1 MHRPPSREIPDAPGA
16 YFFRDVHG
24 RVIYVGKAKSLRKR
38 VLSYF
43 GRELQ
48 IRTSAMVE
56 SAEDVEWIVASSEV
70 EAIMLEYS
78 LIKAHRP
85 RFNIR
90 LRDDKSY
97 PYLAITRSDPW
108 PRAHVMRG
116 RKRKGTSYFGPY
128 AHTYAIRKTLDLV
141 LRTFPVRTC
150 SDSLFRRQH
159 LQGRPCL
166 LFHIEKCSGPCVGEV
181 SEDDYRRAV
190 EGLSAFLQ
198 GDVDQVVE
206 ETTGRMRR
214 ASDAME
220 YEVAARYRDRLS
232 DLEKALARQEMVT
245 DRREDFDLIA
255 RHGDQLETAIWV
267 LFVRRGRVV
276 GQLGSVV
283 DRVEEV
289 SEPELVGSVLREL
302 YGEQTPPS
310 LVLVPELP
318 PDPQVFGAW
327 LVERRGGR
335 VELRAPQRG
344 SKRRLMETATTN
356 AREKFARHRL
366 RRQSDHNARARALRS
381 LQEVLGLPDPPLR
394 IEAFDVSTLM
404 GTHTVA
410 SMVVMED
417 GLARKSEYRRFKIR
431 RVRGQDDFAAMEEA
445 IRRRFAA
452 YLASRD
458 QPASQKGR
466 FRYPPS
472 LVVIDGGVGQLGRA
486 VRVLDELELDI
497 PVIGLAKRMEEVYF
511 PDLAEPLRISRR
523 AEALY
528 LLQRIRDEAH
538 RFALEYHRRL
548 RSKGMMESLL
558 DEAPGIGPVRKR
570 ALLRRFGSLR
580 RLREAEVEQL
590 AEVVPTAVA
599 DDLYLLLH
607 GK

>member
-1 MHRPPSREIPDAPGA
+1 MDRPPSQEIPDAPGA
-16 YFFRDVHG
+16 YFFRDGHG

-43 GRELQ
+43 GKELQ
-48 IRTSAMVE
+48 VRTSMMVE
-56 SAEDVEWIVASSEV
+56 SARDVEWIVAASEV

-97 PYLAITRSDPW
+97 PYLAITRSDQW

-116 RKRKGTSYFGPY
+116 RRRPGTSYFGPY

-150 SDSLFRRQH
+150 SDALFRRQH

-166 LFHIEKCSGPCVGEV
+166 LFHIEKCSGPCVDEI
-181 SEDDYRRAV
+181 SEQDYQRAV
-190 EGLSAFLQ
+190 EGLAAFLQ

-206 ETTGRMRR
+206 ETTARMRR
-214 ASDAME
+214 ASDALE
-220 YEVAARYRDRLS
+220 YEAAARYRDRLT

-255 RHGDQLETAIWV
+255 RHGDELETAIWV

-289 SEPELVGSVLREL
+289 SEPELVGSMLREL
-302 YGEQTPPS
+302 YGDCPPPS
-310 LVLVPELP
+310 LVLVPQLP
-318 PDPQVFGAW
+318 PDPEVFGAW
-327 LVERRGGR
+327 LAERRGGR

-344 SKRRLMETATTN
+344 GKRRLMKTATTN

-381 LQEVLGLPDPPLR
+381 LQEVLGLPAPPLR

-417 GLARKSEYRRFKIR
+417 GLTRPAEYRRFKIR
-431 RVRGQDDFAAMEEA
+431 LVRGQDDFAAMEEA
-445 IRRRFAA
+445 IRRRFTA
-452 YLASRD
+452 YLADRH
-458 QPASQKGR
+458 QPVHQRGR

-523 AEALY
+523 SEALY

-538 RFALEYHRRL
+538 RFALEYHRKL

-558 DEAPGIGPVRKR
+558 DEAPGIGPVRKG

-580 RLREAEVEQL
+580 RLREANVEQL
-590 AEVVPTAVA
+590 AEVVPAAVA

>member
-1 MHRPPSREIPDAPGA
+1 MDRPPALEIPDAPGA
-16 YFFRDVHG
+16 YFFRDGHG

-43 GRELQ
+43 GRELHL
-48 IRTSAMVE
+48 RTSAMVE
-56 SAEDVEWIVASSEV
+56 SARDVEWIVAGSEV

-97 PYLAITRSDPW
+97 PYLAITRSDQW

-116 RKRKGTSYFGPY
+116 RRRKGTAYYGPY

-181 SEDDYRRAV
+181 SEEQYGEAV
-190 EGLSAFLQ
+190 DGLSSFLQ
-198 GDVDQVVE
+198 GDTDHVIDGL
-206 ETTGRMRR
+206 TDRMHQ
-214 ASDAME
+214 ASDALE
-220 YEVAARYRDRLS
+220 YEAAARYRDRLT
-232 DLEKALARQEMVT
+232 DLDKALARQEMVT

-255 RHGDQLETAIWV
+255 RHGDELETAVWV

-289 SEPELVGSVLREL
+289 SEQELVGSILREL
-302 YGEQTPPS
+302 YGDRVPPS
-310 LVLVPELP
+310 LVLIPENP
-318 PDPQVFGAW
+318 PDPEVFEAW
-327 LVERRGGR
+327 LVQRRGGR
-335 VELRAPQRG
+335 VELRVPQRG
-344 SKRRLMETATTN
+344 GKRRLMETAVAN
-356 AREKFARHRL
+356 AREKFGRHRL
-366 RRQSDHNARARALRS
+366 RRQSDHNSRARALRS
-381 LQEVLGLPDPPLR
+381 LQEVLGLPESPLR

-417 GLARKSEYRRFKIR
+417 GLPRKAEYRRFKIR
-431 RVRGQDDFAAMEEA
+431 KVGGQDDFAAMEEA
-445 IRRRFAA
+445 IRRRFTA

-458 QPASQKGR
+458 QPAHQQSR

-486 VRVLDELELDI
+486 VRVLDELALDI

-528 LLQRIRDEAH
+528 ILQRIRDEAH
-538 RFALEYHRRL
+538 RFAVEYHRKL
-548 RSKGMMESLL
+548 RSKGMMDSLL

-570 ALLRRFGSLR
+570 ALLRKFGSLR
-580 RLREAEVEQL
+580 RLREADAAEL
-590 AEVVPTAVA
+590 AEVVPAAVA

>member
-1 MHRPPSREIPDAPGA
+1 MDRPPSIEIPDAPGA
-16 YFFRDVHG
+16 YMFRDAHG

-38 VLSYF
+38 VASYF

-48 IRTSAMVE
+48 ARTSAMVE
-56 SAEDVEWIVASSEV
+56 SARDVDWIVASSEV

-78 LIKAHRP
+78 LIKQHRP

-97 PYLAITRSDPW
+97 PYLAITRSDRW

-116 RKRKGTSYFGPY
+116 RRRKGTAYFGPY

-150 SDSLFRRQH
+150 SDSLFRRQQ

-181 SEDDYRRAV
+181 TDEDYQKAV
-190 EGLSAFLQ
+190 DGLSSFLQ
-198 GDVDQVVE
+198 GDIDQVVE
-206 ETTGRMRR
+206 EITDRMNRSSS
-214 ASDAME
+214 ALE
-220 YEVAARYRDRLS
+220 YEAAARHRDRLA

-255 RHGDQLETAIWV
+255 EHGDELETAIWV

-276 GQLGSVV
+276 GRLGSVV

-289 SEPELVGSVLREL
+289 NRRELAGSILREL
-302 YGEQTPPS
+302 YGDRSPPP
-310 LVLVPELP
+310 LVLVPDLP
-318 PDPQVFGAW
+318 TDPDTFRTW
-327 LVERRGGR
+327 LSERRGR
-335 VELRAPQRG
+335 TVELRVPKRG
-344 SKRRLMETATTN
+344 GKRRLMETAAAN
-356 AREKFARHRL
+356 AREMFGRHRL

-381 LQEVLGLPDPPLR
+381 LQEVLGLPEPPLR

-410 SMVVMED
+410 SMVVVED

-445 IRRRFAA
+445 IRRRFKA

-458 QPASQKGR
+458 LPAHQQSR

-472 LVVIDGGVGQLGRA
+472 LVVVDGGVGQLGSA
-486 VRVLDELELDI
+486 VRVLDELGLDI
-497 PVIGLAKRMEEVYF
+497 PVVGLAKRMEEVYF
-511 PDLAEPLRISRR
+511 PDAAEPLRISRR

-538 RFALEYHRRL
+538 RFAVEYHRKL
-548 RSKGMMESLL
+548 RSKGMVDSLL

-580 RLREAEVEQL
+580 RLREAKVEEL

-599 DDLYLLLH
+599 DDLFLLLR
-607 GK
+607 GE

>member
-1 MHRPPSREIPDAPGA
+1 MDRPPSVEIPDAPGA
-16 YFFRDVHG
+16 YLFRDAHG

-38 VLSYF
+38 VVSYF
-43 GRELQ
+43 GRELHA
-48 IRTSAMVE
+48 RTSAMVE
-56 SAEDVEWIVASSEV
+56 SAADVDWIVASSEV

-78 LIKAHRP
+78 LIKQHRP

-97 PYLAITRSDPW
+97 PYLAITRSDRW

-116 RKRKGTSYFGPY
+116 RRRKGTAYFGPY

-150 SDSLFRRQH
+150 SDSLFRRQQ

-181 SEDDYRRAV
+181 TDEDYRKAV
-190 EGLSAFLQ
+190 EGLSSFLQ
-198 GDVDQVVE
+198 GDIDRVVE
-206 ETTGRMRR
+206 EITDRMRQSSE
-214 ASDAME
+214 ALE
-220 YEVAARYRDRLS
+220 YEAAARHRDRLA

-255 RHGDQLETAIWV
+255 EHGDELETAIWV

-276 GQLGSVV
+276 GRLGSVV

-289 SEPELVGSVLREL
+289 SGPELAGSILREL
-302 YGEQTPPS
+302 YGDRSPPP
-310 LVLVPELP
+310 LVLVPDLP
-318 PDPQVFGAW
+318 PDHQTFRAW
-327 LVERRGGR
+327 LSERRGR
-335 VELRAPQRG
+335 PVELRVPKRG
-344 SKRRLMETATTN
+344 GKRRLMETAGTN
-356 AREKFARHRL
+356 AREMFGRHRL
-366 RRQSDHNARARALRS
+366 RRQADHNARARALRS
-381 LQEVLGLPDPPLR
+381 LQEVLGLPEPPLR

-410 SMVVMED
+410 SMVVVED

-431 RVRGQDDFAAMEEA
+431 KVRGQDDFAAMEEA
-445 IRRRFAA
+445 IRRRFTA
-452 YLASRD
+452 YLATRD
-458 QPASQKGR
+458 LPASQQAR

-472 LVVIDGGVGQLGRA
+472 LVVIDGGAGQLGRA
-486 VRVLDELELDI
+486 VRVLDELGLDI
-497 PVIGLAKRMEEVYF
+497 PVVGLAKRMEEVYF
-511 PDLAEPLRISRR
+511 PDAAEPLRIART

-538 RFALEYHRRL
+538 RFAVEYHRKL
-548 RSKGMMESLL
+548 RSKGMVDSIL

-580 RLREAEVEQL
+580 KLREAEVEDL
-590 AEVVPTAVA
+590 AEVVPGPVA
-599 DDLYLLLH
+599 DDLYLLLR
-607 GK
+607 GE

>member
-1 MHRPPSREIPDAPGA
+1 
-16 YFFRDVHG
+16 
-24 RVIYVGKAKSLRKR
+24 
-38 VLSYF
+38 
-43 GRELQ
+43 
-48 IRTSAMVE
+48 MVE
-56 SAEDVEWIVASSEV
+56 SAADVDWIVASSEV

-78 LIKAHRP
+78 LIKQHRP

-97 PYLAITRSDPW
+97 PYLAITRSDRW

-116 RKRKGTSYFGPY
+116 RRRKGTAYFGPY

-150 SDSLFRRQH
+150 SDSLFRRQQ

-181 SEDDYRRAV
+181 TDEDYRKAV
-190 EGLSAFLQ
+190 EGLSSFLQ
-198 GDVDQVVE
+198 GDIDQVVE
-206 ETTGRMRR
+206 EITDRMNQ
-214 ASDAME
+214 SSEAME
-220 YEVAARYRDRLS
+220 YEAAARHRDRLA

-255 RHGDQLETAIWV
+255 EHGDELETAIWV

-276 GQLGSVV
+276 GRLGSVV
-283 DRVEEV
+283 DRVEELNRR
-289 SEPELVGSVLREL
+289 ELAGSILREL
-302 YGEQTPPS
+302 YGDRSPPP
-310 LVLVPELP
+310 LVLVPDMP
-318 PDPQVFGAW
+318 PDHETFRAW
-327 LVERRGGR
+327 LCERRGGP
-335 VELRAPQRG
+335 VELRVPKRG
-344 SKRRLMETATTN
+344 GKRRLMETAGTN
-356 AREKFARHRL
+356 AREMFGRHRL
-366 RRQSDHNARARALRS
+366 RRQADHNARARALRS
-381 LQEVLGLPDPPLR
+381 LQEVLGLPEPPLR

-410 SMVVMED
+410 SMVVVED

-431 RVRGQDDFAAMEEA
+431 KVRGQDDFAAMEEA
-445 IRRRFAA
+445 IRRRFTA

-458 QPASQKGR
+458 LPASQQAR

-472 LVVIDGGVGQLGRA
+472 LVVIDGGAGQLGRA
-486 VRVLDELELDI
+486 VRVLDELGLDI
-497 PVIGLAKRMEEVYF
+497 PVVGLAKRMEEVYF
-511 PDLAEPLRISRR
+511 PDAAEPLRIART

-538 RFALEYHRRL
+538 RFAVEYHRKL
-548 RSKGMMESLL
+548 RSKGMVDSLL

-580 RLREAEVEQL
+580 KLREAEVEEL
-590 AEVVPTAVA
+590 AEVVPGAVA
-599 DDLYLLLH
+599 DDLYLILR
-607 GK
+607 GE

>member
-1 MHRPPSREIPDAPGA
+1 MDRLPSREIPDAPGA
-16 YFFRDVHG
+16 YFFRDRHG

-56 SAEDVEWIVASSEV
+56 SAQDVDWIVAASEV
-70 EAIMLEYS
+70 EAIMVEYS

-90 LRDDKSY
+90 LRDDKTY
-97 PYLAITRSDPW
+97 PYLAITRSDQW
-108 PRAHVMRG
+108 PRAQVMRG
-116 RKRKGTSYFGPY
+116 RKRKGTTYFGPY

-141 LRTFPVRTC
+141 LRNFPVRTC

-181 SEDDYRRAV
+181 TPDDYQQAV

-206 ETTGRMRR
+206 ETTARMHR
-214 ASDAME
+214 ASDALE
-220 YEVAARYRDRLS
+220 YEVAARHRDRLA

-255 RHGDQLETAIWV
+255 RHGDELETTIWV
-267 LFVRRGRVV
+267 LFVRLGRVV
-276 GQLGSVV
+276 GQMGSVV
-283 DRVEEV
+283 DRVEEL
-289 SEPELVGSVLREL
+289 SEPELVGSMLREL
-302 YGEQTPPS
+302 YGDRPPPP

-318 PDPQVFGAW
+318 PDSEVFGAW
-327 LVERRGGR
+327 LGERRGGR
-335 VELRAPQRG
+335 VELRAPKRG
-344 SKRRLMETATTN
+344 GKRRLMETATAN

-381 LQEVLGLPDPPLR
+381 LQEVLGLPESPLR

-417 GLARKSEYRRFKIR
+417 GLPRKSEYRRFKIR
-431 RVRGQDDFAAMEEA
+431 RVRGQDDFASMEEA
-445 IRRRFAA
+445 IRRRFTA
-452 YLASRD
+452 YLAARD
-458 QPASQKGR
+458 QPAHQRGR
-466 FRYPPS
+466 FHYPPS

-580 RLREAEVEQL
+580 RLREADVEQL
-590 AEVVPTAVA
+590 SEVVPATVA

>member
-1 MHRPPSREIPDAPGA
+1 MDRPPTLEIPDSPGA
-16 YFFRDVHG
+16 YFFRDGHG

-43 GRELQ
+43 GSQLHL
-48 IRTSAMVE
+48 RTSAMVE
-56 SAEDVEWIVASSEV
+56 SARDVEWIVAGSEV

-78 LIKAHRP
+78 LIKAHGP

-97 PYLAITRSDPW
+97 PYLAITRSDRW

-116 RKRKGTSYFGPY
+116 RRRKGTAYYGPY

-181 SEDDYRRAV
+181 SEEQYRQAV
-190 EGLSAFLQ
+190 DGLSSFLQ
-198 GDVDQVVE
+198 GDVDHVVDGL
-206 ETTGRMRR
+206 TTSMRQ
-214 ASDAME
+214 ASDALE
-220 YEVAARYRDRLS
+220 YEAAARYRDRLT

-255 RHGDQLETAIWV
+255 RHGDELETAIWV

-289 SEPELVGSVLREL
+289 SEQELMGSILREL
-302 YGEQTPPS
+302 YGDRVPPS
-310 LVLVPELP
+310 LVLIPEQP
-318 PDPQVFGAW
+318 PDPKVFAAW
-327 LVERRGGR
+327 LAQRRGGR
-335 VELRAPQRG
+335 VEVRVPQRG
-344 SKRRLMETATTN
+344 GKRRLMETAVAN
-356 AREKFARHRL
+356 AREKFGRHRL

-381 LQEVLGLPDPPLR
+381 LQEVLGLPESPLR

-417 GLARKSEYRRFKIR
+417 GLPRKAEYRRFKIR
-431 RVRGQDDFAAMEEA
+431 KVRGQDDFAAMEEA
-445 IRRRFAA
+445 IRRRFTA
-452 YLASRD
+452 YLTSRD
-458 QPASQKGR
+458 QSAHRQSR

-486 VRVLDELELDI
+486 VRVLDELDLDI

-528 LLQRIRDEAH
+528 ILQRIRDEAH
-538 RFALEYHRRL
+538 RFAVEYHRKL

-580 RLREAEVEQL
+580 RLREADVAEL
-590 AEVVPTAVA
+590 AEVVPAGVA
-599 DDLYLLLH
+599 DDLHLLLH

>member
-1 MHRPPSREIPDAPGA
+1 MDRPPSVEIPDAPGA
-16 YFFRDVHG
+16 YLFRDGHG

-38 VLSYF
+38 VVSYF
-43 GRELQ
+43 GRELHA
-48 IRTSAMVE
+48 RTSAMVE
-56 SAEDVEWIVASSEV
+56 SARDVDWIVASSEV

-78 LIKAHRP
+78 LIKQHRP

-97 PYLAITRSDPW
+97 PYLAITRSDRW

-116 RKRKGTSYFGPY
+116 RRRKGTAYFGPY

-150 SDSLFRRQH
+150 SDSLFRRQQ

-181 SEDDYRRAV
+181 TEEDYRKAV
-190 EGLSAFLQ
+190 EGLSSFLQ
-198 GDVDQVVE
+198 GDIDQVAGE
-206 ETTGRMRR
+206 ITDRMNRSSE
-214 ASDAME
+214 ALE
-220 YEVAARYRDRLS
+220 YEAAARHRDRLA

-255 RHGDQLETAIWV
+255 EHGDELETAIWV

-276 GQLGSVV
+276 GRLGSVV

-289 SEPELVGSVLREL
+289 NRRELIGSILREL
-302 YGEQTPPS
+302 YGERSPPR
-310 LVLVPELP
+310 LVLIPDLP
-318 PDPQVFGAW
+318 PDPGTFRAW
-327 LVERRGGR
+327 LSGRREGP
-335 VELRAPQRG
+335 VELRVPKRG
-344 SKRRLMETATTN
+344 GKRRLMETAVTN
-356 AREKFARHRL
+356 AREMFGRHRL
-366 RRQSDHNARARALRS
+366 RRQADHNARARALRS
-381 LQEVLGLPDPPLR
+381 LQEVLGLPEPPLR

-445 IRRRFAA
+445 VRRRFTA
-452 YLASRD
+452 YLATRD
-458 QPASQKGR
+458 LPVRQQAR

-472 LVVIDGGVGQLGRA
+472 LVVIDGGAGQLGRA
-486 VRVLDELELDI
+486 VRVLDELGLDI
-497 PVIGLAKRMEEVYF
+497 PVVGLAKRMEEVYF
-511 PDLAEPLRISRR
+511 PDAAEPLRISRR

-538 RFALEYHRRL
+538 RFAVEYHRRL
-548 RSKGMMESLL
+548 RSKGMVDSLL

-580 RLREAEVEQL
+580 KLREADVKEL
-590 AEVVPTAVA
+590 AEVVPTTVA

-607 GK
+607 GE

>member
-1 MHRPPSREIPDAPGA
+1 MDRPPSGEIPDAPGA
-16 YFFRDVHG
+16 YFFRDIHG

-43 GRELQ
+43 GRELHL
-48 IRTSAMVE
+48 RTSAMVE
-56 SAEDVEWIVASSEV
+56 SARDVEWIVAASEV

-90 LRDDKSY
+90 LRDDKTY
-97 PYLAITRSDPW
+97 PYLAITRSDRW

-116 RKRKGTSYFGPY
+116 RKRKGTAYFGPY

-181 SEDDYRRAV
+181 SEEEYGRAV
-190 EGLSAFLQ
+190 EGLSSFLQ
-198 GDVDQVVE
+198 GDIDQVVNE
-206 ETTGRMRR
+206 LTTRMHQ
-214 ASDAME
+214 ASDDLE
-220 YEVAARYRDRLS
+220 YEAAARHRDRLS

-245 DRREDFDLIA
+245 DRPENFDLIA
-255 RHGDQLETAIWV
+255 RHGDELETAIWV
-267 LFVRRGRVV
+267 LFVRQGRVV

-289 SEPELVGSVLREL
+289 SDPQLMASILREL
-302 YGEQTPPS
+302 YGDRPPPP
-310 LVLVPELP
+310 LVLI
-318 PDPQVFGAW
+318 PQQPVEADVFRAW
-327 LVERRGGR
+327 LAQRRGAG
-335 VELRAPQRG
+335 VELRVPQRG
-344 SKRRLMETATTN
+344 GKRRLMETAAAN
-356 AREKFARHRL
+356 AREKFGRHRL

-381 LQEVLGLPDPPLR
+381 LQEVLGLPEPPLR

-417 GLARKSEYRRFKIR
+417 GLARKGEYRRFKIR

-445 IRRRFAA
+445 IRRRFTA

-458 QPASQKGR
+458 QPAHQQSR

-528 LLQRIRDEAH
+528 ILQRIRDEAH
-538 RFALEYHRRL
+538 RFAVEYHRKL
-548 RSKGMMESLL
+548 RSKGMVDSLL

-570 ALLRRFGSLR
+570 ALLRKFGSLR
-580 RLREAEVEQL
+580 RLREADVNEL

>member
-1 MHRPPSREIPDAPGA
+1 MDRPPSAEIPDAPGA
-16 YFFRDVHG
+16 YLFRDGDG

-38 VLSYF
+38 VASYF

-48 IRTSAMVE
+48 LRTSAMVK
-56 SAEDVEWIVASSEV
+56 SARDVEWIVASSEV

-97 PYLAITRSDPW
+97 PYLAITLSDQW

-116 RKRKGTSYFGPY
+116 RRRKGTAYYGPY

-150 SDSLFRRQH
+150 SDSLFRRQQ

-181 SEDDYRRAV
+181 SEEDYQEAV
-190 EGLSAFLQ
+190 NGLAGFLQ

-206 ETTGRMRR
+206 EITTRMHQSSE
-214 ASDAME
+214 ALE
-220 YEVAARYRDRLS
+220 YESAARYRDRLA

-245 DRREDFDLIA
+245 DRRENFDLIA
-255 RHGDQLETAIWV
+255 GHGDELETAIWV

-289 SEPELVGSVLREL
+289 NERELAGSILREL
-302 YGEQTPPS
+302 YGDRVPAP
-310 LVLVPELP
+310 LVMIGDLP
-318 PDPQVFGAW
+318 PDPETFRAW
-327 LVERRGGR
+327 LVERRGGP
-335 VELRAPQRG
+335 VELRVPQRG
-344 SKRRLMETATTN
+344 AKRRLMETAVAN
-356 AREKFARHRL
+356 AREKFGRHRL
-366 RRQSDHNARARALRS
+366 RRQSDHNARARGLRS
-381 LQEVLGLPDPPLR
+381 LQEVLGLPEPPLR

-410 SMVVMED
+410 SMVVVED
-417 GLARKSEYRRFKIR
+417 GLPRKSEYRRFKIR
-431 RVRGQDDFAAMEEA
+431 KVRGQDDFASMEEA
-445 IRRRFAA
+445 IRRRFTA
-452 YLASRD
+452 YLADRKL
-458 QPASQKGR
+458 PAQEQSR

-472 LVVIDGGVGQLGRA
+472 LVVIDGGIGQLGRA

-497 PVIGLAKRMEEVYF
+497 PVVGLAKRMEEVYF

-528 LLQRIRDEAH
+528 ILQRIRDEAH
-538 RFALEYHRRL
+538 RFAVEYHRKL
-548 RSKGMMESLL
+548 RSKGMLDSML

-570 ALLRRFGSLR
+570 ALLRKFGSLR
-580 RLREAEVEQL
+580 RLREAEVAEL
-590 AEVVPTAVA
+590 AEVVPAAVA
-599 DDLYLLLH
+599 DDLHLLLH

>member
-1 MHRPPSREIPDAPGA
+1 MDRPPSVEIPDAPGA
-16 YFFRDVHG
+16 YLFRDGHG

-38 VLSYF
+38 VVSYF
-43 GRELQ
+43 GRELHA
-48 IRTSAMVE
+48 RTSAMVE
-56 SAEDVEWIVASSEV
+56 SAADVDWIVASSEV

-78 LIKAHRP
+78 LIKQHRP

-97 PYLAITRSDPW
+97 PYLAITRSDEW

-116 RKRKGTSYFGPY
+116 RRRKGTAYFGPY

-150 SDSLFRRQH
+150 SDSLFRRQQ

-181 SEDDYRRAV
+181 TDEDYRKAV
-190 EGLSAFLQ
+190 EGLSSFLQ
-198 GDVDQVVE
+198 GDIDRVVE
-206 ETTGRMRR
+206 EITDRMRQSSE
-214 ASDAME
+214 ALE
-220 YEVAARYRDRLS
+220 YEAAARHRDRLA

-255 RHGDQLETAIWV
+255 EHGDELETAIWV

-276 GQLGSVV
+276 GRLGSVV
-283 DRVEEV
+283 DRVEELNRR
-289 SEPELVGSVLREL
+289 ELAGSILREL
-302 YGEQTPPS
+302 YGDRSPPP
-310 LVLVPELP
+310 LVLVPDMP
-318 PDPQVFGAW
+318 PDHETFRAW
-327 LVERRGGR
+327 LCERRGGP
-335 VELRAPQRG
+335 VELRVPKRG
-344 SKRRLMETATTN
+344 GKRRLMETAGTN
-356 AREKFARHRL
+356 AREMFGRHRL
-366 RRQSDHNARARALRS
+366 RRQADHNARARALRS
-381 LQEVLGLPDPPLR
+381 LQEVLGLPEPPLR

-410 SMVVMED
+410 SMVVVED

-431 RVRGQDDFAAMEEA
+431 KVRGQDDFAAMEEA
-445 IRRRFAA
+445 IRRRFTA
-452 YLASRD
+452 YLATRD
-458 QPASQKGR
+458 LPASQQAR

-472 LVVIDGGVGQLGRA
+472 LVVIDGGAGQLGRA
-486 VRVLDELELDI
+486 VRVLDELGLDI
-497 PVIGLAKRMEEVYF
+497 PVVGLAKRMEEVYF
-511 PDLAEPLRISRR
+511 PDAAESLRIART

-538 RFALEYHRRL
+538 RFAVEYHRKL
-548 RSKGMMESLL
+548 RSKGMVDSLL

-580 RLREAEVEQL
+580 KLREAEVEDL
-590 AEVVPTAVA
+590 AEVVPSGVA
-599 DDLYLLLH
+599 DDLYLILR
-607 GK
+607 GE

>member
-1 MHRPPSREIPDAPGA
+1 MDRPPSVEIPDAPGA
-16 YFFRDVHG
+16 YLFRDGHG

-38 VLSYF
+38 VVSYF
-43 GRELQ
+43 GRELHA
-48 IRTSAMVE
+48 RTSAMVE
-56 SAEDVEWIVASSEV
+56 SARDVDWIVASSEV

-78 LIKAHRP
+78 LIKQHRP

-97 PYLAITRSDPW
+97 PYLAITRSDRW

-116 RKRKGTSYFGPY
+116 RRRKGTAYFGPY

-150 SDSLFRRQH
+150 SDSLFRRQQ

-181 SEDDYRRAV
+181 TDEDYRKAV

-198 GDVDQVVE
+198 GDIDRVVE
-206 ETTGRMRR
+206 EITDRMNRSSE
-214 ASDAME
+214 ALE
-220 YEVAARYRDRLS
+220 YEAAARHRDRLA

-255 RHGDQLETAIWV
+255 EHGDELETAIWV

-276 GQLGSVV
+276 GRLGSVV

-289 SEPELVGSVLREL
+289 SRPELAGSILREL
-302 YGEQTPPS
+302 YGDRDPPP
-310 LVLVPELP
+310 LVLVPDLP
-318 PDPQVFGAW
+318 PEQETFRAW
-327 LVERRGGR
+327 LAERRGAP
-335 VELRAPQRG
+335 VELRVPKRG
-344 SKRRLMETATTN
+344 GKRRLMETAGTN
-356 AREKFARHRL
+356 AREMFSRHRL
-366 RRQSDHNARARALRS
+366 RRQADHNARARALRS
-381 LQEVLGLPDPPLR
+381 LQEVLGLPQSPLR

-431 RVRGQDDFAAMEEA
+431 KVRGQDDFAAMEEA
-445 IRRRFAA
+445 IRRRFTA
-452 YLASRD
+452 YLAGRD
-458 QPASQKGR
+458 LPAHRQAR

-472 LVVIDGGVGQLGRA
+472 LVVIDGGAGQLGRA
-486 VRVLDELELDI
+486 VRVLDELGLDI
-497 PVIGLAKRMEEVYF
+497 PVVGLAKRMEEVYF
-511 PDLAEPLRISRR
+511 PDAAEPLRIARS

-538 RFALEYHRRL
+538 RFAVEYHRKL
-548 RSKGMMESLL
+548 RSKGMVDSLL

-580 RLREAEVEQL
+580 KMREAEVEEL

-599 DDLYLLLH
+599 ADLHLLLR
-607 GK
+607 GE